1 MKAWIV
7 RLSIASAALFPLACG
22 DDDGSDGP
30 SDPSAGAGG
39 TENPGGSGGTPSAGA
54 GGTPSAGAGGMEP
67 VTCEPPAPP
76 AIRAGGEGGAAAV
89 GGAGNGGAGTETSA
103 GSGNDGGSEGL
114 DPLVIAGEYTDNFG
128 GDHTITSAEW
138 LSGGFAFNISAFDN
152 EEQWVLARNDQEN
165 AVFPCLWSRFDWTES
180 DGKLYFC
187 QSAFAAESVEAAAA
201 VLRPD
206 TTAPSTRGCG
216 AFAWSELIAK

>member
-7 RLSIASAALFPLACG
+7 RLSIASAAFLPLACG

-30 SDPSAGAGG
+30 RDPSAGAGG
-39 TENPGGSGGTPSAGA
+39 TESPDGSGGTPSAGT
-54 GGTPSAGAGGMEP
+54 GGAEP
-67 VTCEPPAPP
+67 VTCEPPTPP
-76 AIRAGGEGGAAAV
+76 VIASGG
-89 GGAGNGGAGTETSA
+89 TD
-103 GSGNDGGSEGL
+103 DGGSGGTGGSGGSGDDSDADESVE
-114 DPLVIAGEYTDNFG
+114 PLVIAGEYTDNFG
-128 GDHTITSAEW
+128 GEHAITSAEW
-138 LSGGFAFNISAFDN
+138 LSGDSVFHVSAFDN

-165 AVFPCLWSRFDWTES
+165 EFSPCLWSRFDWTES

-187 QSAFAAESVEAAAA
+187 QSAFDADSLAAAAA

-216 AFAWSELIAK
+216 GEFAWSELIAK